1 LVASGSAVVPIA
13 SPDVHADRPPNS
25 RPTGAICLQN
35 RRADGA
41 LDTHTP
47 MASEVAASEP
57 AAMVGM
63 PSTAAPL
70 DALPPHCTLL
80 GGTFALLVQAGLAA
94 SAIATLA
101 YKRANERPR
110 RPLIVW
116 AFDASKQAFAGCLQH
131 IVNLG
136 FGVLFATTGT
146 ASECAWYLTNFTIS
160 VACGVFLLWAFMVGY
175 KWAVDRYQLTLLR
188 SGEYGSP
195 PSWKPWL
202 AQLLVWGFAASFEK
216 VLTAIFVIV
225 PLHRHLDALAGW
237 METPL
242 RAYPALEL
250 ILVMVLAPGLLNTA
264 FFWVIDNLIMRK
276 QDARIGDYRQI
287 EDGDTDEPLMER
299 LTSNNIARRG
309 NGGGA
314 SGVS

>member
-1 LVASGSAVVPIA
+1 
-13 SPDVHADRPPNS
+13 
-25 RPTGAICLQN
+25 
-35 RRADGA
+35 
-41 LDTHTP
+41 
-47 MASEVAASEP
+47 MASELAPEHAA
-57 AAMVGM
+57 ALATTA
-63 PSTAAPL
+63 STAA
-70 DALPPHCTLL
+70 LPIDGLHAHHCTLL

-101 YKRANERPR
+101 YKRATERPR

-116 AFDASKQAFAGCLQH
+116 AFDASKQAFAGVLQH

-160 VACGVFLLWAFMVGY
+160 VVCGVFLLWAFMIGY
-175 KWAVDRYQLTLLR
+175 KWAVDRFKLTLLR

-225 PLHRHLDALAGW
+225 PLHRHLDALASW
-237 METPL
+237 LETPL
-242 RAYPALEL
+242 RANPMLEL
-250 ILVMVLAPGLLNTA
+250 LLVMVLAPGLLNMG

-276 QDARIGDYRQI
+276 HDPRIGEYRQI
-287 EDGDTDEPLMER
+287 EEETDEPLMER
-299 LTSNNIARRG
+299 LTSTNIARRG
-309 NGGGA
+309 NTNTPSA
-314 SGVS
+314 L